1 MQQPHDLLMRHEA
14 NFSVSIDPAWGLL
27 VDRRDRVWQTTKG
40 NQKNMP
46 VSLIR
51 SGSRCSD
58 PGLPSIPISFPPSYA
73 DGRELGDTG
82 CRGAKDDEALGG
94 GRLLDFVT
102 VPLDRR
108 GSDRSF
114 RC

>member
-1 MQQPHDLLMRHEA
+1 
-14 NFSVSIDPAWGLL
+14 
-27 VDRRDRVWQTTKG
+27 
-40 NQKNMP
+40 MP

-58 PGLPSIPISFPPSYA
+58 PNFPSLCVSFPPSYA

-82 CRGAKDDEALGG
+82 CRGDREGDRVGV
-94 GRLLDFVT
+94 GRPLDFVT
-102 VPLDRR
+102 APLDRR
-108 GSDRSF
+108 GMERSF

>member
-1 MQQPHDLLMRHEA
+1 MLLR
-14 NFSVSIDPAWGLL
+14 L
-27 VDRRDRVWQTTKG
+27 RDSGKSTYSRES
-40 NQKNMP
+40 NMP

-58 PGLPSIPISFPPSYA
+58 PDFPSFSISFPPSYA

-82 CRGAKDDEALGG
+82 CRGGKDNEHIGD
-94 GRLLDFVT
+94 GRLVDFVAA
-102 VPLDRR
+102 PLDPRGTDRR
-108 GSDRSF
+108 F

>member
-1 MQQPHDLLMRHEA
+1 
-14 NFSVSIDPAWGLL
+14 
-27 VDRRDRVWQTTKG
+27 
-40 NQKNMP
+40 MP

-58 PGLPSIPISFPPSYA
+58 TDLPSIPVPFPPSYA

-82 CRGAKDDEALGG
+82 CRGAKDDEPIGG

-102 VPLDRR
+102 APLDRR
-108 GSDRSF
+108 GSERSF